1 MQQNK
6 PNTVSIR
13 APEQLH
19 PSQKIRPLQ
28 LTGVGIL
35 EPDRETDKPILALE
49 SFAFV
54 RSGDMLAQKTQVV
67 YLQASPHDFLALLLP
82 KIAKYLIRELDP
94 TSEEKIFDALEQI
107 EDLLLKQLNPS
118 CD

>member
-67 YLQASPHDFLALLLP
+67 YLQASPHDFLE
-82 KIAKYLIRELDP
+82 IAKYLIRELDP

-118 CD
+118 CG